1 MMKEVRVRVR
11 FTYFQCPE
19 EVVCMKVLSVP
30 EAEHSLSAE
39 GVYLLLMP
47 PLGFWTPRSYLR
59 VPRCVQL
66 WTPAASRGSL

>member
-1 MMKEVRVRVR
+1 
-11 FTYFQCPE
+11 
-19 EVVCMKVLSVP
+19 MKVLSVP